1 MCAQYVCVHSMYV
14 RARVL
19 LPWLFSPGPRPIRRT
34 CPTLPPRRDQ
44 RPSLR
49 RASPAVGARRVTGR
63 TSRRTG
69 SRRRG
74 RRNRKRCTCG
84 ERGAERGARTLS
96 LHVLAYSEARRT
108 RASLSL
114 HVRVLH
120 TYCIPYMSCTIV
132 RVDAP
137 YMVGWDSISFS
148 RPSSSSTYH
157 SMRESRTGQST
168 FAPSAVK
175 GVIMV
180 GKTPQ
185 GRARGIATV
194 YRSCTSRIK
203 LGESINQSDYF
214 QSKVGLNLRLQR
226 TPHGK
231 RRTKTHATTPHPH
244 VVCNCLVRWRHNV
257 CYRGSLLIRVLQVP
271 SEFIHTLESYLW
283 NLL

>member
-1 MCAQYVCVHSMYV
+1 MFLVSQCVQYCVHSIMRTVCVRCVSRCVCAQYVCVHSMCVHSMYV

-74 RRNRKRCTCG
+74 RRNRKRYTCG

-108 RASLSL
+108 RALLSLHVRVLHTRASLSL

-120 TYCIPYMSCTIV
+120 TYSIPYMYNV

-137 YMVGWDSISFS
+137 HTWWVSLSFS
-148 RPSSSSTYH
+148 HPIVLFHIPLDERVEDRPVDVC
-157 SMRESRTGQST
+157 
-168 FAPSAVK
+168 AV
-175 GVIMV
+175 G
-180 GKTPQ
+180 GEGCDHGGEDPA
-185 GRARGIATV
+185 GEGARHR
-194 YRSCTSRIK
+194 Y
-203 LGESINQSDYF
+203 
-214 QSKVGLNLRLQR
+214 RLQIL
-226 TPHGK
+226 H
-231 RRTKTHATTPHPH
+231 
-244 VVCNCLVRWRHNV
+244 
-257 CYRGSLLIRVLQVP
+257 
-271 SEFIHTLESYLW
+271 
-283 NLL
+283 

>member
-1 MCAQYVCVHSMYV
+1 MFLVSQCVQYCVHSIMRTVCVRCVSRCVCVHSMYV

-74 RRNRKRCTCG
+74 RRNRKRYTCG

-148 RPSSSSTYH
+148 RSLVLFHIPLDE
-157 SMRESRTGQST
+157 RVEDR
-168 FAPSAVK
+168 PVDVCAV
-175 GVIMV
+175 G
-180 GKTPQ
+180 GEGCDHGGEDPA
-185 GRARGIATV
+185 GEGARHR
-194 YRSCTSRIK
+194 Y
-203 LGESINQSDYF
+203 
-214 QSKVGLNLRLQR
+214 RLQIL
-226 TPHGK
+226 H
-231 RRTKTHATTPHPH
+231 
-244 VVCNCLVRWRHNV
+244 
-257 CYRGSLLIRVLQVP
+257 
-271 SEFIHTLESYLW
+271 
-283 NLL
+283 